1 MAEKINALIWGTPT
15 VCLLLI
21 TGIVYTFKLKFI
33 QFRMFPYMIRKLRS
47 GKDIRPQLKT
57 SCLSLGAAMGTG
69 NITGVAS
76 ALSIGGA
83 GAVFW
88 MWVSAF
94 LGMAIVYA
102 ENSLSASYSD
112 SSLKG
117 PMAYLE
123 KGIGSRLLAAF
134 FAIRY
139 RKVNAYIRLA
149 AIAVAAA
156 FVMFLYFKY
165 DDTSQLYGLGILAIA
180 LVFPL
185 IDIKRNAK
193 E

>member
-1 MAEKINALIWGTPT
+1 MPNLTRLIAQLNTLT
-15 VCLLLI
+15 LQTIYVNFSNYAMITYILTLI
-21 TGIVYTFKLKFI
+21 
-33 QFRMFPYMIRKLRS
+33 
-47 GKDIRPQLKT
+47 
-57 SCLSLGAAMGTG
+57 CAAC
-69 NITGVAS
+69 I
-76 ALSIGGA
+76 
-83 GAVFW
+83 
-88 MWVSAF
+88 
-94 LGMAIVYA
+94 
-102 ENSLSASYSD
+102 
-112 SSLKG
+112 
-117 PMAYLE
+117 
-123 KGIGSRLLAAF
+123 LLAAF